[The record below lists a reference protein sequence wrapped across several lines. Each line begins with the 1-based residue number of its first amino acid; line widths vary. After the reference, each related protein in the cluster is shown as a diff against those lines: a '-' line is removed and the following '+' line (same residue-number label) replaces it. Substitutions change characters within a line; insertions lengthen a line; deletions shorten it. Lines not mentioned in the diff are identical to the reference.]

1 MHMEKIE
8 LWKDAYRIGNDV
20 IDEQH
25 EELFHRIEKLLM
37 MARSADLEENRKECE
52 HMLDYLVEYTVFHFD
67 SEEALQN
74 RENYVDYEQH
84 KKIHREFR
92 NTVMVYRKHIQEDFS
107 AALLKR
113 FLGTLLTWLTV
124 HVQGCDQKIMK
135 NELITE
141 QANLSGAKDVVENVM
156 KKLLTKLYGIEITE
170 TTARRYGGELRGSVI
185 IRVLLTGEDRHMLL
199 FGLTERLVKILY
211 NKISGLFIQ
220 NTEFLDELEESALI
234 ELGDIMASYIM
245 GALMNQKITDY
256 AFSGS
261 LFFSGYSEKE
271 FNTDHMI
278 IDTQTKYG
286 TLEVLYCRLNQ

>member
-1 MHMEKIE
+1 MEKIE

-25 EELFHRIEKLLM
+25 EELFHRIEKLLV
-37 MARSADLEENRKECE
+37 MARSADLEENRKQCE
-52 HMLDYLVEYTVFHFD
+52 HMLDYLVEYTDFHFN

-74 RENYVDYEQH
+74 RENYVDYERH
-84 KKIHREFR
+84 KKIHQEFR
-92 NTVMVYRKHIQEDFS
+92 NTVMTYQERIREDFS
-107 AALLKR
+107 AAMLKR

-135 NELITE
+135 NEPIAE
-141 QANLSGAKDVVENVM
+141 QAELFGVEDIVRNVM
-156 KKLLTKLYGIEITE
+156 KKLLTNLYGIEVTE
-170 TTARRYGGELRGSVI
+170 TAARRYGAELRGSVI
-185 IRVLLTGEDRHMLL
+185 IRILLTGEDKHMLL
-199 FGLTERLVKILY
+199 FGLSERLVKILY

-220 NTEFLDELEESALI
+220 QTGYLDELEESALV

-256 AFSGS
+256 TFSGS
-261 LFFSGYSEKE
+261 LFFSGYSEEE
-271 FNTDHMI
+271 FNTDHVI

-286 TLEVLYCRLNQ
+286 TLEVLYCSLKG